1 MVDFAV
7 EEPVLLPVLTLGLVS
22 DLHWESETDFELDAS
37 GVDVL
42 IAAGDLLNGTQPE
55 TAIARLSK
63 AAGKTPVLYVPGNH
77 EFYGQTIASGLER
90 LRAAAKNTKV
100 RILYRQAVTIGGVEF
115 LGATL
120 WSGFDLF
127 GPLQRPKC
135 QKAAQESQPDFQRI
149 FGTGRKPITPAQ
161 VRAEHLKDVEWL
173 GKHLK
178 KNERPPTVVVS
189 HFAPS
194 PLSSKKG
201 RGNDPLTA
209 YYCNAND
216 DLVVKANAWLHG
228 HVHQNRHYRLAQA
241 EENHGLVL
249 SNPRG
254 FVWHQQLQE
263 LAPETQVMLRET
275 YPGLG
280 DDDWLEV
287 PENTQFCNPLRF
299 TFDPNT
305 GAVEVLPE
313 TPPSRDA

>member
-1 MVDFAV
+1 MVDVTV

-22 DLHWESETDFELDAS
+22 DLHWETEPDFELDAS
-37 GVDVL
+37 GVDVF
-42 IAAGDLLNGTQPE
+42 IAAGDLLNGSEPE
-55 TAIARLSK
+55 TAIARLAK

-77 EFYGQTIASGLER
+77 EFFGQTINAGLAR
-90 LRAAAKNTKV
+90 LREAAKGTNV
-100 RILYRQAVTIGGVEF
+100 RILYRQAVMIGGVRF

-127 GPLQRPKC
+127 GPTQRAKC
-135 QKAAQESQPDFQRI
+135 EKAAQTHLHDFKCI
-149 FGTGRKPITPAQ
+149 LGPTRKPITTAQ

-178 KNERPPTVVVS
+178 KNTAPPTVVIS

-194 PLSSKKG
+194 ALSMMKG
-201 RGNDPLTA
+201 KGADPLTA
-209 YYCNAND
+209 YYTNAND
-216 DLVVKANAWLHG
+216 SLVVHANTWLHG

-241 EENHGLVL
+241 KENHGVVL

-254 FVWHQQLQE
+254 FIWNQQLSE
-263 LAPETQVMLRET
+263 LNEEIQAVVRQNYPEV
-275 YPGLG
+275 G
-280 DDDWLEV
+280 DEDWLAV

-305 GAVEVLPE
+305 GATDVLPE
-313 TPPSRDA
+313 TSPA